1 MSKSVGVYSQSLRF
15 SDDQPA
21 LYSSITT
28 AVISLHDQGVK
39 GVIRV
44 SSVNVQG
51 HKNTNSKLKS
61 QNTGQSHI
69 ETLRTGPNERFGRW
83 SIDALHGTGKCIQEP
98 GKCILELEV
107 GISNFHTSQQL
118 RSSKK
123 NGAENKIAANQ
134 LD

>member
-51 HKNTNSKLKS
+51 H
-61 QNTGQSHI
+61 
-69 ETLRTGPNERFGRW
+69 
-83 SIDALHGTGKCIQEP
+83 
-98 GKCILELEV
+98 
-107 GISNFHTSQQL
+107 
-118 RSSKK
+118 
-123 NGAENKIAANQ
+123 
-134 LD
+134 